1 MNNLDKLLNQLESK
15 ISFCETSNQDISQAN
30 VAWHIEHSLL
40 TLNGITDFLIKSDTK
55 DYKWKFN
62 FVRIVVLTM
71 KRIPRGRA
79 KAPKVVQPQGNI
91 NKNTLVTHLSMTRN
105 KIKALESLSKDKY
118 FQHPFFGKIKLK
130 QTINFLEIH
139 TKHHLD
145 IIEDIIK
152 NTQTENN
159 EPPCLA

>member
-1 MNNLDKLLNQLESK
+1 MNNLDKLLKQLESK
-15 ISFCETSNQDISQAN
+15 ISFCETSNQDISQVN

-40 TLNGITDFLIKSDTK
+40 TLNGITDFLITSDTK

-62 FVRIVVLTM
+62 FIRIVVLTM
-71 KRIPRGRA
+71 KKNPKGRA

-91 NKNTLVTHLSMTRN
+91 NKNTLLAHLSMTRN
-105 KIKALESLSKDKY
+105 KIKELEFLSKDKY

-130 QTINFLEIH
+130 QTINFLEIN
-139 TKHHLD
+139 TKHHID

-152 NTQTENN
+152 K
-159 EPPCLA
+159 